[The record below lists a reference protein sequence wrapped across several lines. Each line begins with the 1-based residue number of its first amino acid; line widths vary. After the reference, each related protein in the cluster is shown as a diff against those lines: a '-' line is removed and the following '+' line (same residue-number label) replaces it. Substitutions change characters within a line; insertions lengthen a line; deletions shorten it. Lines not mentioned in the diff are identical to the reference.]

1 MLHGL
6 LYCGCTHPPGA
17 WPNRSN
23 RTTVAASPAPL
34 WGRRRRART
43 DAAVSSTETHFLLQ
57 SQQWSECYCHVLHVP
72 PRSSQSIILSR
83 PSRYTLRTQASSM
96 SCHEGSNWKVRVSRV
111 CGVLSFAHMRS
122 HLHVVWKVRE
132 CGLQASSKRRSI
144 RSPTATDE
152 GLEWIML
159 FTVTDSFLP
168 ANAGRRCRDTHR
180 RPHTD
185 VDPSQT

>member
-6 LYCGCTHPPGA
+6 LDCGCTHPPGA

-72 PRSSQSIILSR
+72 PRSSPSIILSR
-83 PSRYTLRTQASSM
+83 PSRYTLPSSDTGV
-96 SCHEGSNWKVRVSRV
+96 HVVSRRFEYRECAD

-132 CGLQASSKRRSI
+132 CGLQASSKRRST

-152 GLEWIML
+152 GPNWIML

-168 ANAGRRCRDTHR
+168 MPERCRDPIPPAAHGC
-180 RPHTD
+180 RPLAKMI
-185 VDPSQT
+185 